1 MYVLTLLFATPI
13 IIANNIVEKTNTKN
27 PISDLYNSKFL
38 SHSKASLS
46 HDKLL
51 LLKNFCR
58 FDDANARD
66 DQKDDRFGYN
76 REVWDTF
83 NNCCRELYGLG
94 PHPNFD
100 KMLQKFHGHCRSRQY
115 MPSKQGSYGVK
126 YWILADAE
134 NHYCYNAI
142 SYLGK
147 EGDAPAGNLGAHVVR
162 NLVETIKGTNHN
174 VTCD

>member
-66 DQKDDRFGYN
+66 D
-76 REVWDTF
+76 TF

-100 KMLQKFHGHCRSRQY
+100 KMLQKFRGHCRSRQY

-174 VTCD
+174 VTYD

>member
-1 MYVLTLLFATPI
+1 
-13 IIANNIVEKTNTKN
+13 
-27 PISDLYNSKFL
+27 
-38 SHSKASLS
+38 
-46 HDKLL
+46 
-51 LLKNFCR
+51 
-58 FDDANARD
+58 
-66 DQKDDRFGYN
+66 
-76 REVWDTF
+76 
-83 NNCCRELYGLG
+83 
-94 PHPNFD
+94 
-100 KMLQKFHGHCRSRQY
+100 